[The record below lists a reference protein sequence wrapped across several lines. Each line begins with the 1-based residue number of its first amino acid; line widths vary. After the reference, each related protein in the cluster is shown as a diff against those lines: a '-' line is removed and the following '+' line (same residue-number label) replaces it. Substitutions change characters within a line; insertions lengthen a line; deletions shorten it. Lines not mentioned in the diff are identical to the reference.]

1 MAGVL
6 NVIIKKNMLITIILA
21 SLLISLLS
29 FVGLLFFTKNKYSH
43 RMMDAAI
50 ALAAGVLL
58 ANVFFH
64 MLPEIIEMLDSSP
77 YDVHD
82 ISLWILLTIV
92 FLFLTEQYLHWHH
105 CHSHH
110 SKEGGPEHKKSTG
123 VNILI
128 GDGLHNLVDGMVIAA
143 SFAVDNTVGWLA
155 TLAIALHEIPQEI
168 GDYSLLLH
176 SGFSKAKAL
185 FWNFISGL
193 IAVFGAVVTYFYAQ
207 AAEHEIILISLATG
221 SFLYIAMADIM
232 PHLQE
237 QKRVNQFTQISWFIL
252 GIITIFLLNH
262 FFHFEA

>member
-1 MAGVL
+1 
-6 NVIIKKNMLITIILA
+6 MLVTIIFA

-29 FVGLLFFTKNKYSH
+29 FCGLFFFTKDRYSH
-43 RMMDAAI
+43 RIMDAAI

-58 ANVFFH
+58 GNVFFH
-64 MLPEIIEMLDSSP
+64 MLPEIIEMLEGSS
-77 YDVHD
+77 YTGHSV
-82 ISLWILLTIV
+82 SLWILLTIV

-110 SKEGGPEHKKSTG
+110 CEDGHEHKNPAG
-123 VNILI
+123 INILI

-155 TLAIALHEIPQEI
+155 TLAIAMHEIPQEI

-193 IAVFGAVVTYFYAQ
+193 IAVLGAVITYFYAQ
-207 AAEHEIILISLATG
+207 TAEHEIILVSLATG

-237 QKRVNQFTQISWFIL
+237 QKRVNQFTQISWFII
-252 GIITIFLLNH
+252 GIVIIFLVNN

>member
-1 MAGVL
+1 MVCVL
-6 NVIIKKNMLITIILA
+6 NVIIKKNMLFTIIIA

-29 FVGLLFFTKNKYSH
+29 FLGLFFFSKDRYSH
-43 RMMDAAI
+43 RIMDAAI

-58 ANVFFH
+58 GNVFLH
-64 MLPEIIEMLDSSP
+64 MLPEIMEMLSEGQ
-77 YDVHD
+77 YDAHQV
-82 ISLWILLTIV
+82 SLWILGSIV
-92 FLFLTEQYLHWHH
+92 LLFLAEQYLHWHH
-105 CHSHH
+105 CHKHH
-110 SKEGGPEHKKSTG
+110 DEEKHEHTNPAG

-143 SFAVDNTVGWLA
+143 SFAVDNTVGWMA

-193 IAVFGAVVTYFYAQ
+193 IAVAGAIITYFYAQ
-207 AAEHEIILISLATG
+207 AAEHEIILVSLAAG
-221 SFLYIAMADIM
+221 SFLYIAMSDIM

-237 QKRVNQFTQISWFIL
+237 QKRVNQLTQISWFII
-252 GIITIFLLNH
+252 GIIVIFLINQ

>member
-1 MAGVL
+1 
-6 NVIIKKNMLITIILA
+6 MLITIILA

-29 FVGLLFFTKNKYSH
+29 FAGLLFFTKNKYSH
-43 RMMDAAI
+43 RVMDAAI

-58 ANVFFH
+58 GNVFFH
-64 MLPEIIEMLDSSP
+64 MLPEIIEMLDGSP
-77 YDVHD
+77 YSAHD
-82 ISLWILLTIV
+82 SSLWILLTIV

-110 SKEGGPEHKKSTG
+110 SEEDEHEHKNPAG
-123 VNILI
+123 INILI

-193 IAVFGAVVTYFYAQ
+193 IAVVGAVVTYFYAQ
-207 AAEHEIILISLATG
+207 VAEHEIVLVSLAAG

-237 QKRVNQFTQISWFIL
+237 QKRVNQFTQISWFLI
-252 GIITIFLLNH
+252 GIVVIFLINN

>member
-1 MAGVL
+1 
-6 NVIIKKNMLITIILA
+6 MLITIILA

-29 FVGLLFFTKNKYSH
+29 FCGLFFFTKERYSH
-43 RMMDAAI
+43 KIMDAAI

-58 ANVFFH
+58 GNVFFH
-64 MLPEIIEMLDSSP
+64 MLPEIMEMSLDGGFAP
-77 YDVHD
+77 YS
-82 ISLWILLTIV
+82 ISVWILFSIV

-110 SKEGGPEHKKSTG
+110 DEDEHEHASPAG

-176 SGFSKAKAL
+176 SGFTKAKAL

-193 IAVFGAVVTYFYAQ
+193 IAVMGAIITYFYAQ
-207 AAEHEIILISLATG
+207 VAEHEIILIALASG
-221 SFLYIAMADIM
+221 SFLYIAMSDIM
-232 PHLQE
+232 PHLQA
-237 QKRVNQFTQISWFIL
+237 QKRVNQLTQISWFII
-252 GIITIFLLNH
+252 GILTIFLINR
-262 FFHFEA
+262 FFNFEA